1 MIELSTV
8 LKQST
13 GQVSCNLNDEVAILN
28 TGRVAFAGGVDRV
41 RGDHDLPSAPRLPR
55 RAVVQVGGHRIGLI
69 HGTRRRTDALVVAG
83 QRRRQG
89 LTHRPARETRRRRA

>member
-28 TGRVAFAGGVDRV
+28 LDKAVYFGLEGV
-41 RGDHDLPSAPRLPR
+41 GSQIWQALEQPRSVEAICKLIVDDFDVDP
-55 RAVVQVGGHRIGLI
+55 AQCEADILKFLHNLQQAGLI
-69 HGTRRRTDALVVAG
+69 EAVG
-83 QRRRQG
+83 
-89 LTHRPARETRRRRA
+89 

>member
-28 TGRVAFAGGVDRV
+28 LDKAVYFGLEGV
-41 RGDHDLPSAPRLPR
+41 GSHIWQALEQPRSVEALCK
-55 RAVVQVGGHRIGLI
+55 LI
-69 HGTRRRTDALVVAG
+69 QDEFDVD
-83 QRRRQG
+83 
-89 LTHRPARETRRRRA
+89 PARCQADVLKFLHNLEQAGLVETVR

>member
-28 TGRVAFAGGVDRV
+28 LDKAVYFGLEGVGSQIWQALEQPRSGGAICKLFDVDPAQCEADVLKFLHNLQQAGLVE
-41 RGDHDLPSAPRLPR
+41 
-55 RAVVQVGGHRIGLI
+55 AVG
-69 HGTRRRTDALVVAG
+69 
-83 QRRRQG
+83 
-89 LTHRPARETRRRRA
+89 